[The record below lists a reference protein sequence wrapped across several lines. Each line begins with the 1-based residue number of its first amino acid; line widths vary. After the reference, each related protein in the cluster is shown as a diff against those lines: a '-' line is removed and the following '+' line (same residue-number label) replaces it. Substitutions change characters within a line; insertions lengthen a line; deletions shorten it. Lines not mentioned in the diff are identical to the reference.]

1 MPKDAFKHATH
12 TVLHRYSQFAKL
24 HEALSKSWGERVSLP
39 KLPAKRF
46 SLLGGLSARQVEE
59 RREALETY
67 LQELVRVLNWSVEPN
82 LRSFLECDRWLR
94 ERRTAPR

>member
-1 MPKDAFKHATH
+1 MPAI
-12 TVLHRYSQFAKL
+12 SQYIK
-24 HEALSKSWGERVSLP
+24 ALSSSGGHQKLVLKGPSFPKKGEITR
-39 KLPAKRF
+39 
-46 SLLGGLSARQVEE
+46 GGSGGAAIITNSAVAE